1 MKNENPQVNLKPF
14 SYVDSSTGFI
24 YFNLVPT
31 DFGKFQDRIETALQF
46 RDIDRDR
53 YGQELRE
60 ISAQLLWSEFRN
72 IFFHEW
78 HHFLQSI
85 FYPYRYLQSWRE
97 LSVTFSVL
105 SYLRESEDFLQIG
118 HLDISESW
126 RNTLIYPVMLIG
138 IDIEN
143 ERLKPVL
150 NRDPSD
156 LRATDFTITDLI
168 EEATSIFE
176 FKFEIDAEGDGQ
188 LYQKWLRTRKIDK
201 KTTYSNVFRLLSKL
215 MGNKSAYI
223 ALPALVYASFCT
235 TWPDVTFV
243 SLVNYTLSNKNNL
256 NPEELGCDS
265 YYLVLCSMLSK
276 PFFAKVGQAP
286 NPESPTEEDEYY
298 FLDLDAYES
307 LVISTPKH
315 TINHYASR
323 FIELAKSNCKFQTI
337 LFHPYDL
344 NVQELLSEIFF
355 PALIHFRI
363 YHEKLKVRDS
373 IFVASPTI
381 GEMAVPILGDV
392 SYSEYWREVM
402 KRKDV
407 AYSLITDLNNYLE
420 HTCHHYDC
428 PYYQA
433 NVCRRWSAIPENWEN
448 CPFPSWFRAATNR
461 NIDLVSGEL
470 LKIH

>member
-1 MKNENPQVNLKPF
+1 MKIQNSQVNLKPF
-14 SYVDSSTGFI
+14 SYVDSATGFI
-24 YFNLVPT
+24 YFNLAST
-31 DFGKFQDRIETALQF
+31 DFGQFQDRLETTLQF
-46 RDIDRDR
+46 RDTDRDR
-53 YGQELRE
+53 YAQEFRE
-60 ISAQLLWSEFRN
+60 IAVQLLWSESRN

-105 SYLRESEDFLQIG
+105 TYLRKSEDFLQIG

-126 RNTLIYPVMLIG
+126 RNTLTYPSMVIG
-138 IDIEN
+138 LDIEN

-156 LRATDFTITDLI
+156 LRAIDFTITDLI

-176 FKFEIDAEGDGQ
+176 FKVEIDAEGDGQ
-188 LYQKWLRTRKIDK
+188 SYQKWLRTRKIAK

-215 MGNKSAYI
+215 MGNESAYI

-235 TWPDVTFV
+235 TQPEVTFI

-265 YYLVLCSMLSK
+265 YYLFLYSMLSK

-286 NPESPTEEDEYY
+286 DPESPNEEDDYY

-307 LVISTPKH
+307 IVINTPKH
-315 TINHYASR
+315 TVNYYASR
-323 FIELAKSNCKFQTI
+323 FIELAKSNWEFQTI
-337 LFHPYDL
+337 LFHPYDR
-344 NVQELLSEIFF
+344 NIQELLSEIFF
-355 PALIHFRI
+355 PPLIHFRI
-363 YHEKLKVRDS
+363 YHEKLKARDS
-373 IFVASPTI
+373 ILATSPTI
-381 GEMAVPILGDV
+381 GEIAVPILGDV

-402 KRKDV
+402 KRKDI

-428 PYYQA
+428 PYYQT
-433 NVCRRWSAIPENWEN
+433 NVCRRWSAIPENWNN
-448 CPFPSWFRAATNR
+448 CSFPSWFGTVTGR
-461 NIDLVSGEL
+461 NLDLVSGEL
-470 LKIH
+470 VRIY